1 MQTVSCPSCGAQVQF
16 RSHASVMAVCEY
28 CKTTIL
34 KDADSV
40 KDLGKMS
47 DVLEDY
53 SPIQIGT
60 SGSFGSHEF
69 SVIGRI
75 QLRYSAGRWN
85 EWYIL
90 FDDDNAAWLGDS
102 SGLYMLTTE
111 RADVKQLPAF
121 AELAPARPYPID
133 GKNYVAAEIR
143 TAECIGG

>member
-60 SGSFGSHEF
+60 SGSFGSQNF
-69 SVIGRI
+69 TVIGRI

-85 EWYIL
+85 EWYIMY
-90 FDDDNAAWLGDS
+90 DDGKTAWLGDS
-102 SGLYMLTTE
+102 SGLYTLTTE
-111 RADVKQLPAF
+111 RQSKVPLPAF
-121 AELAPARPYPID
+121 ADIVPSCTYPM
-133 GKNYVAAEIR
+133 
-143 TAECIGG
+143 